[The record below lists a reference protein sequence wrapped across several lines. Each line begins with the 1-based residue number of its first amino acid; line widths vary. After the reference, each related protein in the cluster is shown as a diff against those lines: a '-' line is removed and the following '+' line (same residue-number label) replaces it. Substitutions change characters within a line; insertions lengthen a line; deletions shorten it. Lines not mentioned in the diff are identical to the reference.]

1 MSDFTVIPHAKMYHD
16 KVVLYDELY
25 GYVRKGN
32 STSFHADDQYRSN
45 YRGVMSAG
53 ARKKIKTIINL
64 WFVALYS
71 KKFLSRKNE
80 EWLRYQITF
89 ATLTLPAMQVHTD
102 KEIKRD
108 MLNRFFIELKRKC
121 NVTSYL
127 NVCEKQENKN
137 IHFHILFE
145 KFIDW
150 KVMRDLWNSIMNDN
164 GYIEMYRNNQKHF
177 HKDGFRLRPELLD
190 KWSEEKQLLAYQ
202 YGMQTNWSNP
212 NSTDIKDLEDKKNI
226 AAYITKY
233 ICKGVDEKLNEKMKQ
248 INKDLFT
255 EEEIKMYR
263 KQYLDELIM
272 HYKIDGKVWSCSENL
287 QQLECTDFIVDN
299 EIADVLQDL
308 LYGKDKDVFKGD
320 NFSVAKGNVLK
331 NLKNKSPT
339 YYKQFMETQ
348 NKNYQLIY
356 NN

>member
-1 MSDFTVIPHAKMYHD
+1 MENYTVIPHAKMYHN

-25 GYVRKGN
+25 GYVSKGN
-32 STSFHADDQYRSN
+32 STSFHADDEYRSN
-45 YRGVMSAG
+45 YRGVLSAG
-53 ARKKIKTIINL
+53 AKKKIKNILNL
-64 WFVALYS
+64 WLDALYS
-71 KKFLSRKNE
+71 KKFVSRKNE
-80 EWLRYQITF
+80 DWIRYQITF

-102 KEIKRD
+102 KVIKRD

-177 HKDGFRLRPELLD
+177 HKDGFRLREDKLD
-190 KWSEEKQLLAYQ
+190 TWPADKQLLAYQ
-202 YGMQTNWSNP
+202 RGITQNWSDP
-212 NSTDIKDLEDKKNI
+212 NSTDIHALDKVKNI
-226 AAYITKY
+226 GNYITKY
-233 ICKGVDEKLNEKMKQ
+233 ICKGVDHKIEEKMKQ

-255 EEEIKMYR
+255 VEQMKFYR
-263 KQYLDELIM
+263 KKYLDELIM

-287 QQLECTDFIVDN
+287 QQLECTDFIVDD
-299 EIADVLQDL
+299 EIDAVLHDL
-308 LYGKDKDVFKGD
+308 LYGNDKDVFKGD
-320 NFSVAKGNVLK
+320 CFCVAKGNVLK

-339 YYKQFMETQ
+339 YYKKFMETQ

-356 NN
+356 T